1 MVSRD
6 VVVNLADNAG
16 RKLAM
21 LVSVAGDYSSRLYIT
36 YKDKKV
42 NAKSIMG
49 VMNLVPYSGDTVTI
63 TADGADEEVAVDALE
78 KFLES

>member
-6 VVVNLADNAG
+6 VVVNISSDAG
-16 RKLAM
+16 RKLAR
-21 LVSVAGDYSSRLYIT
+21 LVSVAAEFSSRTYIT

-49 VMNLVPYSGDTVTI
+49 VMNLTPYNGDTITI
-63 TADGADEEVAVDALE
+63 TVDGADEEKAADTIAEFFAV
-78 KFLES
+78 

>member
-6 VVVNLADNAG
+6 VVVNVANDAG

-21 LVSVAGDYSSRLYIT
+21 LVSVAGEYSSRIYIS
-36 YKDKKV
+36 YNEKKV

-49 VMNLVPYSGDTVTI
+49 VMNLVPYNGDTITVTAEG
-63 TADGADEEVAVDALE
+63 TDEDNAAEAIAE
-78 KFLES
+78 FFSK

>member
-1 MVSRD
+1 MTSRD
-6 VVVNLADNAG
+6 VVVNLANDAS

-21 LVSVAGDYSSRLYIT
+21 LVSVAGEYSSRIYVS

-49 VMNLVPYSGDTVTI
+49 VMNLVPYNGDTITV
-63 TADGADEEVAVDALE
+63 TADGSDEDNAAEAVA
-78 KFLES
+78 KFFAS